1 VISTG
6 VGEGTWISQLF
17 RATGVLGGKG
27 NEERG
32 TAPTMWY
39 MAARVYRVE
48 RQADFVFETP
58 RAYKRLYG
66 NVNEEAREKVGK
78 GRKGRTS
85 EEDSTSLEIILVRPN
100 HRS

>member
-1 VISTG
+1 V
-6 VGEGTWISQLF
+6 LF
-17 RATGVLGGKG
+17 GNVYVGGKG
-27 NEERG
+27 EEERG

-39 MAARVYRVE
+39 MAAHVSRYRVE

-58 RAYKRLYG
+58 RAYRRLYG
-66 NVNEEAREKVGK
+66 NVNEEEGTSWKE
-78 GRKGRTS
+78 RKGRTS